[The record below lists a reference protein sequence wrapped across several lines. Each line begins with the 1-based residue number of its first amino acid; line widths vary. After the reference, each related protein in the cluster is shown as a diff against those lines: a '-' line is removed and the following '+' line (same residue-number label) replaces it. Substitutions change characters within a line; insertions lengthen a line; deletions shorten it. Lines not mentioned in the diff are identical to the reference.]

1 MTTATLDRIS
11 ETPAKSPT
19 FDVSRLSVEHAV
31 AKLID
36 HANMLSASDLFIA
49 SEEDRA
55 VISVRALGLVRQIST
70 TTADLGKRY
79 ISHLK
84 ASAGMEMGE
93 KRRPLDGRWIYRDS
107 DMEATDLRINIIPTV
122 HGEDVAIRLLPRT
135 RKLYSLESVGL
146 TGEQYKLVTDMVD
159 GLGGLVLMTGP
170 TGSGKT
176 ATLYA
181 CLQRL
186 NDGERKIN
194 TIEDPVEYTLPG
206 LRQSQVN
213 PAIDLG
219 FAELLRSVLR
229 QSPDVIM
236 IGEIRD
242 AETAATAVHA
252 ANSGQLVFATVH
264 SGQAAGAI
272 QALRSL
278 GVHPHFLA
286 TSLRGVVAQRLV
298 RTLCSRCKSSF
309 ELGEC
314 SQTFDEVKEF
324 LSADQGK
331 RLFAPRG
338 CDDCNQIGY
347 AGRTGLFE
355 VITISNA
362 IRNLIADGRPTGEIR
377 NQALSEKML
386 TLRQAAL
393 LKVAHGQTST
403 EEIFRVIPSEHL
415 QLEE

>member
-1 MTTATLDRIS
+1 MTAATHDSTTQTAS
-11 ETPAKSPT
+11 PA
-19 FDVSRLSVEHAV
+19 FDVSKLTVENAV

-36 HANMLSASDLFIA
+36 HANTLSASDLFIA
-49 SEEDRA
+49 AEEDRT
-55 VISVRALGLVRQIST
+55 VISVRALGLVRHISI
-70 TTADLGKRY
+70 TTADLGRRY
-79 ISHLK
+79 VAHLK
-84 ASAGMEMGE
+84 AHAGMEMGE

-107 DMEATDLRINIIPTV
+107 DNEATDLRINVIPTV

-135 RKLYSLESVGL
+135 RKLYNLQSVGL
-146 TGEQYKLVTDMVD
+146 TTEQYNLVTGMVD
-159 GLGGLVLMTGP
+159 SLGGLVLITGP

-186 NDGERKIN
+186 NDGQRKIN

-213 PAIDLG
+213 PLIDLG

-242 AETAATAVHA
+242 LETAATAVHA
-252 ANSGQLVFATVH
+252 ANSGQLVFATIH

-286 TSLRGVVAQRLV
+286 TSLRGVIAQRLV
-298 RTLCSRCKSSF
+298 RTLCPKCKTSF
-309 ELGEC
+309 ELDEALE
-314 SQTFDEVKEF
+314 TFEEVKDWLKGDE
-324 LSADQGK
+324 GK
-331 RLFAPRG
+331 HLFASRG
-338 CDDCNQIGY
+338 CDACNQSGY

-355 VITISNA
+355 VISVSST
-362 IRNLIADGRPTGEIR
+362 IRNLVADGKPTGEIR
-377 NQALSEKML
+377 NQAISEKML

-393 LKVAHGQTST
+393 LKVAQGETST

-415 QLEE
+415 MLEE